1 MYNRG
6 DPANPRMVKLNENGY
21 QLLNFPL
28 RSTRPSLLLL
38 VTVFLALSYSTASA
52 VEWTKRFSVTT
63 GVDYDSNPVLSI
75 DDKEPVWIY
84 SLTPQVQLEAADVA
98 NRWFLDAALVMN
110 KYSNERE
117 LTDREDPKFTVGW
130 DRTYESG
137 MFGIVANYFETT
149 SRIDELSRTGEFTDR
164 NGTQR
169 TKSIAAKWDHAIN
182 SRLGILTE
190 TSYGDNKFND
200 TSGLGSYDISDVR
213 SKLSYQMTEK
223 LVTYGQVG
231 YSYLRP
237 DHIYDDSRLTRTILG
252 ADYQLSETLEL
263 GLYGG
268 LYNLSGQQ
276 SDNGWEAGAHA
287 KYTPTTRTTYE
298 AGLYRDVADSG
309 IGGFLESDTLQLK
322 WSSDLSERSRT
333 GAEYFLR
340 KTKKDTDIDAV
351 KVDYQSLAAY
361 YERNLSSHWLAR
373 LSFTHN
379 ILELDDKSYSNVV
392 GVSLTYDTFSF

>member
-1 MYNRG
+1 MRSY
-6 DPANPRMVKLNENGY
+6 ANPRMVKLNENGY
-21 QLLNFPL
+21 QLLNSPL
-28 RSTRPSLLLL
+28 RLKARHSSLLL
-38 VTVFLALSYSTASA
+38 VTVFLALSYSTANA

-63 GVDYDSNPVLSI
+63 GIDYDSNPVLSI

-84 SLTPQVQLEAADVA
+84 SLTPQIQLEAADVA
-98 NRWFLDAALVMN
+98 NRWFVDAALVIN

-117 LTDREDPKFTVGW
+117 LSDEEDPKFTVGW

-137 MFGIVANYFETT
+137 MFGIVANYLETT
-149 SRIDELSRTGEFTDR
+149 SRIEELSRTGEFTDR
-164 NGTQR
+164 SGTHR
-169 TKSIAAKWDHAIN
+169 TKSIAAKWNHSIN

-190 TSYGDNKFND
+190 TSYADNKFSD
-200 TSGLGSYDISDVR
+200 TSGLGSYDITDVR

-223 LVTYGQVG
+223 LVTHGQVG

-237 DHIYDDSRLTRTILG
+237 DNTYDDSRLVRAILG

-263 GLYGG
+263 GLHGG
-268 LYNLSGQQ
+268 LYKISGQQ
-276 SDNGWEAGAHA
+276 SDNGWEAGTRV
-287 KYTPTTRTTYE
+287 KYTPTVRTTYE

-322 WSSDLSERSRT
+322 WNLDFSERDRT
-333 GAEYFLR
+333 GAEYFFR
-340 KTKKDTDIDAV
+340 KTKRDTEIDAV

-373 LSFTHN
+373 LSFTHR

-392 GVSLTYDTFSF
+392 GVSLIYDTFSF